1 MCDRC
6 TELDERVE
14 HYRVLLVRITDPQMT
29 EAIAAQIDRL
39 RQEKADLHAK
49 RRP

>member
-6 TELDERVE
+6 TELDERIE
-14 HYRVLLVRITDPQMT
+14 HYYVLLVRTTDPQMT
-29 EAIAAQIDRL
+29 KAIAALIDRL
-39 RQEKADLHAK
+39 RQEKADLHAE